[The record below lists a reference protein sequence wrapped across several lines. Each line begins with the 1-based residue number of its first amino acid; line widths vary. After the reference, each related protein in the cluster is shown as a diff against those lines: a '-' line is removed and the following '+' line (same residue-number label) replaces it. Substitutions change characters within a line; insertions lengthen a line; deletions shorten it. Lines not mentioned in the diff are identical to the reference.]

1 MRKSRIFLLFIAV
14 CLVVAGVM
22 WWNNPIQFAKK
33 NPEAK
38 LEVIEELF
46 SIISKQSVYDT
57 TSEDLVEGAL
67 RGMASAIKDPYSTY
81 YNGQEAAIHKQSL
94 AGERVGI
101 GIEIAEKNGRF
112 IVIAPMKK
120 SPAEKAGIRP
130 LDEMIQINDVRL
142 EGKTMGE
149 VMQLMQGKVGQNVAL
164 VLYRPSVDRHI
175 KVTVERAELKNET
188 VEAHS
193 IEREDAQFGYIS
205 ISLFGEKTAEEWKKA
220 IEKVENENIKGWI
233 VDVRDNPGGYLF
245 SVADLIST
253 FEAKERLFAYMQNS
267 TGAME
272 SLLTKPAQLEALKK
286 PVVVLQNEGS
296 ASASEVFTGALQA
309 WERATIIGMKSFGKG
324 TVQKTWELQN
334 GGEVKLSTN
343 KWLTPT
349 KEWIHGKGILPDIEV
364 KQHPLF
370 ALEIIPLEGR
380 FKEGDFSEEIAYT
393 QHVLNELGYA
403 IVRKDGFFDGPTAEA
418 VKLFRERQ
426 NLLEGDGLDE
436 TFYVALQEEAM
447 KYKAQP
453 EHDLQLEMAIS
464 YLMHQLES
472 EK

>member
-1 MRKSRIFLLFIAV
+1 MRKTRIFLLLGIV
-14 CLVVAGVM
+14 CFVAAGVM
-22 WWNNPIQFAKK
+22 WWKNPIQFASK
-33 NPEAK
+33 NTDNELA
-38 LEVIEELF
+38 VVNELF

-57 TSEDLVEGAL
+57 ATDALVEGAL

-81 YNGQEAAIHKQSL
+81 YNEQEAEMHKQSL

-101 GIEIAEKNGRF
+101 GVELAEKNGRF
-112 IVIAPMKK
+112 IVIAPVKK
-120 SPAEKAGIRP
+120 SPAEQAGVRP
-130 LDEMIQINDVRL
+130 LDEIIQINDVRL
-142 EGKTMGE
+142 EGKTMGD
-149 VMQLMQGKVGQNVAL
+149 VMRLMQGKAGQKVAL
-164 VLYRPSVDRHI
+164 VLFRPNVDRHI
-175 KVTVERAELKNET
+175 KVTIERAEMKNET
-188 VEAHS
+188 VEAHM

-220 IEKVENENIKGWI
+220 LEKIEQEKIAGWI
-233 VDVRDNPGGYLF
+233 IDVRDNPGGYLF

-253 FEAKERLFAYMQNS
+253 FETRERLFAYMQNNV
-267 TGAME
+267 GAME
-272 SLLTKPAQLEALKK
+272 SLLTKPAQIDALKK

-324 TVQKTWELQN
+324 TVQKSWELQN

-343 KWLTPT
+343 KWLTPK

-370 ALEIIPLEGR
+370 ALEIIPLAGV

-418 VKLFRERQ
+418 VKLFRERHD
-426 NLLEGDGLDE
+426 LREGDGLDE
-436 TFYVALQEEAM
+436 AFFVALQEEAM
-447 KYKAQP
+447 NYKAQP

-464 YLMHQLES
+464 FLMHQLES
-472 EK
+472 VK